1 MDAGKFCSGC
11 LRDQEQ
17 NDAAAWCLDCQEDVC
32 EACAKAHK
40 RINPPH
46 KVMPLNDEN
55 VKGPSFNHMIQFC
68 DVHTDQK
75 YVQICTQH
83 DQIICELCVEEIH
96 ANCNAAKPIENFSKE
111 SENGAWIKVLQK
123 EMINLDGDLHTL
135 MRIQTDMIP
144 QLKER
149 KKEILKQLSFVRQQI
164 DAQLDKMENELIA
177 DLSKKYNT
185 CKEMIEQSNHS
196 TAKKRSDLQ
205 CWIKNLTKIE
215 ESRDEVQIFQAIKVI
230 DRKLKEEKSSMNKSQ
245 QISIEFHTPDIN
257 DLLMNFMSFGE
268 ISVIECVNVELLQ
281 ALKHDQ
287 PMNESEISNVSDSSL
302 REGNIQCIT
311 AFSTPIFG
319 TDVEIERGCFITNNR
334 LLLLDIDQPFLY
346 VCSFDGS
353 GVETIQVDQKPWDV
367 ALIDT
372 VSAIITFQNKGYRIL
387 DLSTLTLGQYLKPEA
402 PGCYAVTSSQGQIW
416 IDTGSFAIIQIDI
429 NGNVLRTLTTKHE
442 IKSICSND
450 TGYIYYVS
458 NEVQNDKIYCIKA
471 GGEEST
477 FYDSPD
483 LRWPSDITLDNK
495 GNVYVAGGVSNNVHK
510 ISPDGK
516 KHEIILTKED
526 GVYSSCGMC
535 YNKERKTI
543 FVISDYGNNIVT
555 YK

>member
-1 MDAGKFCSGC
+1 MDVDKFCSGC

-17 NDAAAWCLDCQEDVC
+17 NAAAAWCLDCKEDVC
-32 EACAKAHK
+32 EACAKAHR

-46 KVMPLNDEN
+46 KVMPLDDEYA
-55 VKGPSFNHMIQFC
+55 KGPSFTHMMQFC

-75 YVQICTQH
+75 FVQFCTQH
-83 DQIICELCVEEIH
+83 NQIICECCLKEDHV
-96 ANCNAAKPIENFSKE
+96 NCNSVTSIESFSKE
-111 SENGAWIKVLQK
+111 SENGTWIKELQR
-123 EMINLDGDLHTL
+123 EMINLDGDLHI
-135 MRIQTDMIP
+135 MMKIQTEMIP
-144 QLKER
+144 KLKEQ
-149 KKEILKQLSFVRQQI
+149 KKEILKQLSAVRQQI
-164 DAQLDKMENELIA
+164 DAHLNTIENKLIN

-185 CKEMIEQSNHS
+185 CKGKVEQSNHN
-196 TAKKRSDLQ
+196 TAKRRSDLQ
-205 CWIKNLTKIE
+205 CWTKNLTKIE
-215 ESRDEVQIFQAIKVI
+215 ESRDEVQIFQAIKVF
-230 DRKLKEEKSSMNKSQ
+230 DRKVQREKSSMNKSQ

-257 DLLMNFMSFGE
+257 ELLKNFIGFGE
-268 ISVIECVNVELLQ
+268 ISVIECINLELQQ

-287 PMNESEISNVSDSSL
+287 SFNESEKSNVSDSSL
-302 REGNIQCIT
+302 REGNFKCIN

-334 LLLLDIDQPFLY
+334 LLLLDIDQPYLY

-353 GVETIQVDQKPWDV
+353 GVETIKVDQKPWDV

-372 VSAIITFQNKGYRIL
+372 VNAIITFQNKGYRIL
-387 DLSTLTLGQYLKPEA
+387 DLTTLTLGQYFKPEA

-450 TGYIYYVS
+450 TGNIYYVS
-458 NEVQNDKIYCIKA
+458 NEVQNDRIYCIKA
-471 GGEEST
+471 EGEET
-477 FYDSPD
+477 IFYDSPD

-516 KHEIILTKED
+516 RHEIVLSKED